1 MALYYQ
7 PIHVEVDVYITSWL
21 LLRLSRTT
29 FLAGVS
35 NLISSKAYIMIIKH
49 CEYTFTPTHYFTKW
63 LFLFLLPLQVPLS
76 LQAQSTPNMYL
87 DVWISIHQTPNLKK
101 ICHFRIIS
109 DGTAPKIQLHLLSPY
124 TFTLRIY
131 LTDIWA
137 LYPEIPSPVML
148 VPHLDIQ
155 IRVFCSSL

>member
-49 CEYTFTPTHYFTKW
+49 CEYTFTPTHYFTK
-63 LFLFLLPLQVPLS
+63 
-76 LQAQSTPNMYL
+76 
-87 DVWISIHQTPNLKK
+87 
-101 ICHFRIIS
+101 
-109 DGTAPKIQLHLLSPY
+109 
-124 TFTLRIY
+124 
-131 LTDIWA
+131 
-137 LYPEIPSPVML
+137 
-148 VPHLDIQ
+148 
-155 IRVFCSSL
+155 